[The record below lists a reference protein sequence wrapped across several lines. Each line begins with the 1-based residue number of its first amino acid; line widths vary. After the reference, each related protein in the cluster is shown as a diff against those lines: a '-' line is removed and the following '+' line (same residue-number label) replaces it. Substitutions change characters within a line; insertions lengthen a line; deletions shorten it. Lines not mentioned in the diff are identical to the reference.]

1 MTTIAHYDDTLHRA
15 QVIALWK
22 DVFGYDTPH
31 NEPGLVIDRKV
42 AVRDDLFFV
51 ALAEQT
57 LVGTVLAGYDG
68 HRGWLYSVAV
78 DPSHRRMGVGK
89 ALVAHAELSLIAM
102 GCPKINLQIIA
113 DNERVVAFY
122 GMLGYDVEPRLSM
135 GKRIR

>member
-1 MTTIAHYDDTLHRA
+1 MTSIALYDDTLHRNH
-15 QVIALWK
+15 VIALWK

-51 ALAEQT
+51 ALADQT
-57 LVGTVLAGYDG
+57 LVGKT
-68 HRGWLYSVAV
+68 
-78 DPSHRRMGVGK
+78 
-89 ALVAHAELSLIAM
+89 LVSHAECALIDRS
-102 GCPKINLQIIA
+102 CLKINLQIIA

-122 GMLGYDVEPRLSM
+122 RMLGYDVEPRVSI